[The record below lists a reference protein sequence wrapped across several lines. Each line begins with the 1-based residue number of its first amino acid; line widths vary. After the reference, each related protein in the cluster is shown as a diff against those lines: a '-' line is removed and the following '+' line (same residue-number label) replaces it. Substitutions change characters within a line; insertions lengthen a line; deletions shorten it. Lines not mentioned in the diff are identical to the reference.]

1 MKDTSYASFE
11 VGQPFPLPIREKGDG
26 ALFQVDGSGIMFLLK
41 LSRTDV
47 IAHEAFR
54 TGEMELA
61 FYEEAGILF
70 LLYRIDGIFKDG
82 WGDAPLSLTTLK
94 EEHLPTEKSMK
105 DKTIHLYL
113 VDSNLEI
120 LLAQR
125 DVTLSDETHALL
137 SRYALEDVGAP
148 ATEAEFCQRV
158 NAIWSKKTSAIMRE
172 EATCALHIPLAL
184 SPVKKKN

>member
-1 MKDTSYASFE
+1 MGATSYASFE

-26 ALFQVDGSGIMFLLK
+26 ALFQVDANGMMFLLK

-61 FYEEAGILF
+61 FYEEGGILF

-82 WGDAPLSLTTLK
+82 WGDAPLSLVTLK
-94 EEHLPTEKSMK
+94 AEHLPTEKSLE
-105 DKTIHLYL
+105 DNTLHLYL
-113 VDSNLEI
+113 VDSTLEI

-125 DVTLSDETHALL
+125 DVQLSKETHALIR
-137 SRYALEDVGAP
+137 RYALEEVDAP
-148 ATEAEFCQRV
+148 ATMDSFRQRLG
-158 NAIWSKKTSAIMRE
+158 AIWREKSPAAMRKDATSIE
-172 EATCALHIPLAL
+172 HIPLAL
-184 SPVKKKN
+184 SSISKKN